1 MNIYLIKSFSLRLL
15 NDELEKITKDIPNI
29 IKFSFNE
36 TRVREICEECAY
48 YSLLDEKKCVVV
60 FGFRADKDVG
70 IMEDYLKNPN
80 PNTTLVIIMDNFDKR
95 TSLYKNIS
103 KNGKVIEIAELKYN
117 DLNNSIMNYAKSIG
131 VKLSVDAL
139 NKLLLFNND
148 NYDLVLGEL
157 DKISMITNNI
167 DEKAVEEYG
176 AKLVIQENFA
186 MCDAITNKDYK
197 NISSM
202 LSEFESGKGEVIPF
216 VGLLTSTYLLI
227 FHAKN
232 STLSNDDLAKTLGV
246 HQYRIKLARDKAR
259 KYTSDELY
267 RIFDLLGE
275 LDYSLKSMNVSQY
288 GLLKKFLIK
297 IV

>member
-1 MNIYLIKSFSLRLL
+1 MNTYLIKCFSLRLL
-15 NDELEKITKDIPNI
+15 NEELEKITKDIPNI

-36 TRVREICEECAY
+36 TSVREICEECAY
-48 YSLLDEKKCVVV
+48 YSLLDEKKCVIV
-60 FGFRADKDVG
+60 FGFKADKDVN
-70 IMEDYLKNPN
+70 IMEEYLKNPN
-80 PNTTLVIIMDNFDKR
+80 PNTTLVLIMDNFDKR
-95 TSLYKNIS
+95 TTFYKNIS
-103 KNGKVIEIAELKYN
+103 KTGKVIEITELKYN
-117 DLNNSIMNYAKSIG
+117 DLNNAIMNYAKSIG

-157 DKISMITNNI
+157 DKISMIINNI
-167 DEKAVEEYG
+167 DEKVVEEYG

-227 FHAKN
+227 LHSKN
-232 STLSNDDLAKTLGV
+232 STLSNDELAKTLGV

-288 GLLKKFLIK
+288 GLLKSFLIK

>member
-1 MNIYLIKSFSLRLL
+1 MNTYLIKCFSLRLL
-15 NDELEKITKDIPNI
+15 NEELEKITKDIPNI

-36 TRVREICEECAY
+36 TSVREICEECAY
-48 YSLLDEKKCVVV
+48 YSLLDEKKCVIV
-60 FGFRADKDVG
+60 FGFKADKDVN
-70 IMEDYLKNPN
+70 IMEEYLKNPN
-80 PNTTLVIIMDNFDKR
+80 PNTTLVLIMDNFDKR
-95 TSLYKNIS
+95 TTFYKNIS
-103 KNGKVIEIAELKYN
+103 KTGKVIEITELKYN
-117 DLNNSIMNYAKSIG
+117 DLNNAIMNYAKSIG

-157 DKISMITNNI
+157 DKISMIINNI
-167 DEKAVEEYG
+167 DEKVVEEYG

-227 FHAKN
+227 LHAKN
-232 STLSNDDLAKTLGV
+232 STLSNDELAKTLGV

-288 GLLKKFLIK
+288 GLLKSFLIK

>member
-1 MNIYLIKSFSLRLL
+1 MNTYLIKCFSLRLL
-15 NDELEKITKDIPNI
+15 NEELEKITKDIPNI

-36 TRVREICEECAY
+36 TSVREICEECAY
-48 YSLLDEKKCVVV
+48 YSLLDEKKCVIV
-60 FGFRADKDVG
+60 FGYKTDKDVN
-70 IMEDYLKNPN
+70 IMEEYLKNPN
-80 PNTTLVIIMDNFDKR
+80 PNTTLVLIMDNFDKR
-95 TSLYKNIS
+95 TTFYKNIS
-103 KNGKVIEIAELKYN
+103 KTGKVIEIAELKYA
-117 DLNNSIMNYAKSIG
+117 DLNNSIMNYARSIG

-148 NYDLVLGEL
+148 NYDLVLGEI
-157 DKISMITNNI
+157 DKLSMITNNI
-167 DEKAVEEYG
+167 DEKVVEEYG

-227 FHAKN
+227 LHAKN
-232 STLSNDDLAKTLGV
+232 STLSNDELAKTLGV

>member
-1 MNIYLIKSFSLRLL
+1 MNTYLIKSFSLRLL
-15 NDELEKITKDIPNI
+15 NDELEKITKDIPNV

-36 TRVREICEECAY
+36 TSVREICEECAY

-60 FGFRADKDVG
+60 FSFKVDKDIS

-80 PNTTLVIIMDNFDKR
+80 PNTILVIIMDNFDKR

-131 VKLSVDAL
+131 VKLSVNAL

-157 DKISMITNNI
+157 DKISLITNNI
-167 DEKAVEEYG
+167 DEKEVEDYG

-227 FHAKN
+227 LHAKN

-267 RIFDLLGE
+267 RIFDLLGK
-275 LDYSLKSMNVSQY
+275 LDYSLKSMNVSPY
-288 GLLKKFLIK
+288 GLLRDFLIK
-297 IV
+297 TV

>member
-1 MNIYLIKSFSLRLL
+1 MNTYLIKSFSLRLL

-36 TRVREICEECAY
+36 TSVREICEECAY
-48 YSLLDEKKCVVV
+48 YSLLDEKKCVIV
-60 FGFRADKDVG
+60 FGYKADKDVS
-70 IMEDYLKNPN
+70 IMEEYLKNPN
-80 PNTTLVIIMDNFDKR
+80 PNTTLVLVMDNFDKR
-95 TSLYKNIS
+95 TSLYKNIN

-117 DLNNSIMNYAKSIG
+117 DLNNSIMNYAKNKNI
-131 VKLSVDAL
+131 KLSVDAL

-148 NYDLVLGEL
+148 NYDLVLGEI
-157 DKISMITNNI
+157 DKLSMITNNI
-167 DEKAVEEYG
+167 DEHTVEEYG

-197 NISSM
+197 NINAM
-202 LSEFESGKGEVIPF
+202 LTEFESGKGEVIPF

-232 STLSNDDLAKTLGV
+232 SSLSNEELAKMLGV

-267 RIFDLLGE
+267 KIFDLLGE
-275 LDYSLKSMNVSQY
+275 LDYNLKRMNVSPY
-288 GLLKKFLIK
+288 GLLKNFLIK
-297 IV
+297 IA

>member
-1 MNIYLIKSFSLRLL
+1 MNTYLIKSFSLRLL

-36 TRVREICEECAY
+36 TSTRAICEECAY
-48 YSLLDEKKCVVV
+48 YSLLDEKKCVIV
-60 FGFRADKDVG
+60 FGYKADKDVG
-70 IMEDYLKNPN
+70 IMEEYLKNPN
-80 PNTTLVIIMDNFDKR
+80 PNTTLVLVMDNFDKR
-95 TSLYKNIS
+95 TSLYKNIN
-103 KNGKVIEIAELKYN
+103 KNGKVIEIEELKYN
-117 DLNNSIMNYAKSIG
+117 DLNNSIMNYTKSKN

-148 NYDLVLGEL
+148 NYDLVLGEI
-157 DKISMITNNI
+157 DKLSMITNNI
-167 DEKAVEEYG
+167 DEQTVEEYG
-176 AKLVIQENFA
+176 AKLIIQENFA

-197 NISSM
+197 NINAM
-202 LSEFESGKGEVIPF
+202 LTEFESGKGEVIPF

-232 STLSNDDLAKTLGV
+232 SSLSNEELAKMLGV

-267 RIFDLLGE
+267 KIFDLLGE
-275 LDYSLKSMNVSQY
+275 LDYSLKSMNVSAY
-288 GLLKKFLIK
+288 GLLKSFLIK
-297 IV
+297 IA

>member
-1 MNIYLIKSFSLRLL
+1 MNTYLIKSFSLRLL
-15 NDELEKITKDIPNI
+15 NDELEKIIKDIPNV

-36 TRVREICEECAY
+36 TSVREICEECAY

-60 FGFRADKDVG
+60 FGFKVDRDIS

-103 KNGKVIEIAELKYN
+103 KIGKVIEIAELKYN

-131 VKLSVDAL
+131 VKLSVNAL

-157 DKISMITNNI
+157 DKISLITNNI
-167 DEKAVEEYG
+167 DEKEVEDYG

-202 LSEFESGKGEVIPF
+202 LNEFESGKGEVIPF

-227 FHAKN
+227 LHAKN

-267 RIFDLLGE
+267 KIFDLLGE
-275 LDYSLKSMNVSQY
+275 LDYSLKSMNVSPY

-297 IV
+297 II

>member
-1 MNIYLIKSFSLRLL
+1 MNTYLIKSFSLRLL
-15 NDELEKITKDIPNI
+15 NEELEKITKDIPNI

-36 TRVREICEECAY
+36 TSTREICEECAY

-60 FGFRADKDVG
+60 FGFKADKDVN
-70 IMEDYLKNPN
+70 IMEEYLKNPN
-80 PNTTLVIIMDNFDKR
+80 QDTTLVLVMDNFDKR

-103 KNGKVIEIAELKYN
+103 KNGKVIEITELKYN
-117 DLNNSIMNYAKSIG
+117 DLNNAIMNYAKSIG

-167 DEKAVEEYG
+167 DEKVVEEYG

-227 FHAKN
+227 LHAKN
-232 STLSNDDLAKTLGV
+232 STLSNDELAKTLGV

-288 GLLKKFLIK
+288 GLLKRFLIK
-297 IV
+297 VV

>member
-1 MNIYLIKSFSLRLL
+1 MNTYLIKSFSLRLL
-15 NDELEKITKDIPNI
+15 NNELEKITKDIPNI

-36 TRVREICEECAY
+36 TSVREICEECAY

-60 FGFRADKDVG
+60 FGFKADKDVG

-167 DEKAVEEYG
+167 DEKEVEEYG

>member
-1 MNIYLIKSFSLRLL
+1 MNTYLIKSFSLRLL
-15 NDELEKITKDIPNI
+15 NDELEKITKDIPNV

-36 TRVREICEECAY
+36 TSVREICEECAY

-60 FGFRADKDVG
+60 FGFKADKDIG

-95 TSLYKNIS
+95 TSFYKNIS
-103 KNGKVIEIAELKYN
+103 KNGKVIEIPELKYN

-131 VKLSVDAL
+131 VKLSVNAL

-157 DKISMITNNI
+157 DKISLITNNI
-167 DEKAVEEYG
+167 DEKEVEDYG

-227 FHAKN
+227 LHAKN

-267 RIFDLLGE
+267 KIFDLLGE
-275 LDYSLKSMNVSQY
+275 LDYSLKSMNVSPY

-297 IV
+297 II

>member
-1 MNIYLIKSFSLRLL
+1 MNTYLIKSFSLRLL
-15 NDELEKITKDIPNI
+15 NDELEKITKDIPNV

-36 TRVREICEECAY
+36 TSVKEICEECAY

-60 FGFRADKDVG
+60 FGFKADKDIG

-80 PNTTLVIIMDNFDKR
+80 PNTTLVIVMDSFDKR
-95 TSLYKNIS
+95 TSFYKNIS

-131 VKLSVDAL
+131 VKLSVNAL

-157 DKISMITNNI
+157 NKISLITNNI
-167 DEKAVEEYG
+167 DEKEVEDYG

-227 FHAKN
+227 LYAKN
-232 STLSNDDLAKTLGV
+232 STLSNEELAKTLGV

-267 RIFDLLGE
+267 KIFDLLGE
-275 LDYSLKSMNVSQY
+275 LDYSLKSMNVSPY
-288 GLLKKFLIK
+288 GLLRRFLIK
-297 IV
+297 IA

>member
-1 MNIYLIKSFSLRLL
+1 MNTYLIKSFSLRLL
-15 NDELEKITKDIPNI
+15 NDELEKITKDIPNV

-36 TRVREICEECAY
+36 TSVKEICEECAY

-60 FGFRADKDVG
+60 FGFKADKDIG

-80 PNTTLVIIMDNFDKR
+80 PNTTLVIVMDSFDKR
-95 TSLYKNIS
+95 TSFYKNIS

-131 VKLSVDAL
+131 VKLSVNAL

-157 DKISMITNNI
+157 DKISLITNNI
-167 DEKAVEEYG
+167 DEKEVEDYG

-227 FHAKN
+227 LHAKN
-232 STLSNDDLAKTLGV
+232 STLSNEELAKTLGV

-267 RIFDLLGE
+267 KIFDLLGE
-275 LDYSLKSMNVSQY
+275 LDYSLKSMNVSPY
-288 GLLKKFLIK
+288 GLLRRFLIK
-297 IV
+297 IA

>member
-1 MNIYLIKSFSLRLL
+1 MNTYLIKSFSLRLL

-36 TRVREICEECAY
+36 TSTRAICEECAY
-48 YSLLDEKKCVVV
+48 YSLLDEKKCVIV
-60 FGFRADKDVG
+60 FGYKADKDVG
-70 IMEDYLKNPN
+70 IMEEYLKNPN
-80 PNTTLVIIMDNFDKR
+80 PNTTLVLVMDNFDKR
-95 TSLYKNIS
+95 TSLYKNIN
-103 KNGKVIEIAELKYN
+103 KNGKVVEIEELKYN
-117 DLNNSIMNYAKSIG
+117 DLNNSIMNYTKSKN

-148 NYDLVLGEL
+148 NYDLVLGEI
-157 DKISMITNNI
+157 DKLSMITNNI
-167 DEKAVEEYG
+167 DEQTVEEYG
-176 AKLVIQENFA
+176 AKLIIQENFA

-202 LSEFESGKGEVIPF
+202 LTEFESGKGEVIPF

-232 STLSNDDLAKTLGV
+232 SSLSNDELAKMLGV

-267 RIFDLLGE
+267 KIFDLLGE
-275 LDYSLKSMNVSQY
+275 LDYSLKSMNVSAY
-288 GLLKKFLIK
+288 GLLKNFLIK
-297 IV
+297 TA

>member
-1 MNIYLIKSFSLRLL
+1 MNTYLIKCFSLRLL
-15 NDELEKITKDIPNI
+15 NEELEKITKDIPNI

-36 TRVREICEECAY
+36 TSVREICEECAY
-48 YSLLDEKKCVVV
+48 YSLLDEKKCVIV
-60 FGFRADKDVG
+60 FGYKTDKDVN
-70 IMEDYLKNPN
+70 IMEEYLKNPN
-80 PNTTLVIIMDNFDKR
+80 PNTTLVLIMDNFDKR
-95 TSLYKNIS
+95 TTFYKNIS
-103 KNGKVIEIAELKYN
+103 KTGKVIEIAELKYA
-117 DLNNSIMNYAKSIG
+117 DLNNAIMNYARSIG

-148 NYDLVLGEL
+148 NYDLVLGEI
-157 DKISMITNNI
+157 DKLSMITNNI
-167 DEKAVEEYG
+167 DEKVVEEYG

-227 FHAKN
+227 LHAKN
-232 STLSNDDLAKTLGV
+232 STLSNDELAKTLGV

>member
-1 MNIYLIKSFSLRLL
+1 MNTYLIKSFSLRLL
-15 NDELEKITKDIPNI
+15 NDELEKITKDIPNVV
-29 IKFSFNE
+29 KFSFNE
-36 TRVREICEECAY
+36 TSVKEICEECAY

-60 FGFRADKDVG
+60 FGFKADKDIG

-80 PNTTLVIIMDNFDKR
+80 PNTTLVIVMDSFDKR
-95 TSLYKNIS
+95 TSFYKNIS

-131 VKLSVDAL
+131 VKLSVNAL

-157 DKISMITNNI
+157 NKISLITNNI
-167 DEKAVEEYG
+167 DEKEVEDYG

-227 FHAKN
+227 LYAKN
-232 STLSNDDLAKTLGV
+232 STLSNEELAKTLGV

-267 RIFDLLGE
+267 KIFDLLGE
-275 LDYSLKSMNVSQY
+275 LDYSLKSMNVSPY
-288 GLLKKFLIK
+288 GLLRRFLIK
-297 IV
+297 IA

>member
-1 MNIYLIKSFSLRLL
+1 MNTYLIKSFSLRLL
-15 NDELEKITKDIPNI
+15 NEELEKITKDIPNI

-36 TRVREICEECAY
+36 TSTREICEECAY
-48 YSLLDEKKCVVV
+48 YSLLDEKKCVIV
-60 FGFRADKDVG
+60 FGFKVDKDIN
-70 IMEDYLKNPN
+70 IMEEYLKNPN
-80 PNTTLVIIMDNFDKR
+80 PNTTLVLVMDNFDKR
-95 TSLYKNIS
+95 TAFYKNIN
-103 KNGKVIEIAELKYN
+103 KTGKVIELAELKYN
-117 DLNNSIMNYAKSIG
+117 DLNNSIMNYAKNKNI
-131 VKLSVDAL
+131 KLSVDAL

-148 NYDLVLGEL
+148 NYDLVLGEI
-157 DKISMITNNI
+157 DKLSMITNNI

-197 NISSM
+197 NISAM
-202 LSEFESGKGEVIPF
+202 LSEFESSKGEVIPF

-232 STLSNDDLAKTLGV
+232 STLSNDELGKLLGV

-267 RIFDLLGE
+267 KIFDLLGE
-275 LDYSLKSMNVSQY
+275 LDYNLKSMNVSPY
-288 GLLKKFLIK
+288 GLLKNFLIK
-297 IV
+297 IA